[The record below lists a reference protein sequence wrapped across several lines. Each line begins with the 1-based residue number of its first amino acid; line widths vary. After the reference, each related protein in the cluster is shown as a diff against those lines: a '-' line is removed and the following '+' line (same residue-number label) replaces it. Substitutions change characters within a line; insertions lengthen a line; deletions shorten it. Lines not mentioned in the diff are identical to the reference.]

1 MSTTREPSR
10 APGAAEAAEAAEAA
24 AAQPAVPPNPHHE
37 RRWLALGVILI
48 AQIVILLDA
57 TIVNVALPSAQADL
71 GFSDASRQWVV
82 TAFLLAFGSLLP
94 LGGRLA
100 DAFGRKNMF
109 ILGLLGFAIASG
121 VGGSAPNIATLIT
134 ARAVQGGFAAILAPA
149 ALSLIT
155 VIFTDLKE
163 LNKAF
168 AIFGAVAGSSS
179 AIGLLL
185 GGLLTDYASWRWT
198 MFVNIAFAIAGVI
211 GGLALLHN
219 STDSNK
225 PKLSVPSTIIGTA
238 GIFGLVFGSAKAQ
251 TDGWGAALTL
261 ISLIAGA
268 VLLAGFAV
276 LQKVDRNPLIP
287 LRVLADRNRGAGLL
301 TLLLG
306 QAGVFALF
314 LFLTYYFQGVL
325 GYSPIKTGV
334 AFLPMMVTVAV
345 VATFTQGVLVPRLT
359 IRAIVAGGLLVGGAG
374 AALLAQANAG
384 SPYAAWMLPGLIL
397 VGTGVG
403 SAIVSAVAIAQL
415 GVEPRDAGTAGA
427 VNNVAQ
433 QLGAALG
440 IALIS
445 TFVATATN
453 HYLTHHGSATA
464 KVAVDA
470 TVHGFTVG
478 YWWAAGVFWAGA
490 VICGALIRRGTRF
503 HQESGQPEPL
513 DEIVSGLI

>member
-1 MSTTREPSR
+1 VKKMSTHETSQ
-10 APGAAEAAEAAEAA
+10 APGASAATEAA

-109 ILGLLGFAIASG
+109 LVGLVGFAIASG
-121 VGGSAPNIATLIT
+121 VGGAAPNIATLIT
-134 ARAVQGGFAAILAPA
+134 ARAVQGGFAAVLAPA

-179 AIGLLL
+179 AIGLML
-185 GGLLTDYASWRWT
+185 GGLLTDYANWRWT
-198 MFVNIAFAIAGVI
+198 MFVNIAFAAAGVI

-219 STDSNK
+219 STDPDK

-268 VLLAGFAV
+268 VLLAGFVV

-325 GYSPIKTGV
+325 RYSPIKTGV

-345 VATFTQGVLVPRLT
+345 VATFTQSVLVPRLT
-359 IRAIVAGGLLVGGAG
+359 IRAIVAGGLLISGAG

-397 VGTGVG
+397 VGAGVG

-445 TFVATATN
+445 TFVATATS
-453 HYLTHHGSATA
+453 HYLTHHGSVTA
-464 KVAVDA
+464 QVAVDA

-478 YWWAAGVFWAGA
+478 YWWAAGAFWAGA

>member
-1 MSTTREPSR
+1 MSIHEPSR
-10 APGAAEAAEAAEAA
+10 APGASAATEAAG
-24 AAQPAVPPNPHHE
+24 AQLAVPPNPHHE

-121 VGGSAPNIATLIT
+121 VGGAAPNIATLIT

-185 GGLLTDYASWRWT
+185 GGLLTDYANWRWT
-198 MFVNIAFAIAGVI
+198 MFVNIAFAVAGVI

-219 STDSNK
+219 STDPNK

-268 VLLAGFAV
+268 VLLVGFVV

-325 GYSPIKTGV
+325 GYSPIKTGL

-345 VATFTQGVLVPRLT
+345 VATFTQSVLVPRLT
-359 IRAIVAGGLLVGGAG
+359 IRAIVAGGLLISGAG
-374 AALLAQANAG
+374 AALLTQANAG
-384 SPYAAWMLPGLIL
+384 SPYAAWILPGLIL
-397 VGTGVG
+397 VGAGVG

-440 IALIS
+440 IAIIS

-453 HYLTHHGSATA
+453 HYLTHHGSTTA
-464 KVAVDA
+464 NVAVDA

-478 YWWAAGVFWAGA
+478 YWWAAGAFWAGA

-513 DEIVSGLI
+513 DEVVGGLI